1 MGTTGEVRATPI
13 ALTAQQVS
21 DLLQIP
27 VWTVYEM
34 AKDGRLPGIKIGR
47 HVRFSR
53 KHIEAMFE
61 EVL

>member
-1 MGTTGEVRATPI
+1 MATDSTISSPI

-34 AKDGRLPGIKIGR
+34 AKDGRLPGVKIGR

-53 KHIEAMFE
+53 KRIEMMFE

>member
-1 MGTTGEVRATPI
+1 VSNHNEVCSPI
-13 ALTAQQVS
+13 ALTAHQVS
-21 DLLQIP
+21 ELLQIP

-53 KHIEAMFE
+53 QRIEALFG
-61 EVL
+61 EVN